1 MTIYTSDTNSSFP
14 ACIIHRVTLNTNR
27 TSRGEVL
34 TVPVPKLDDGV
45 VLMPGSL
52 SLIFDL
58 AVSGHTNNYIMN
70 VVARALFDRLIMKF
84 AREIAQDT
92 GDYDQFKLSEDL
104 FLTEN
109 ERVSMFREGIQPVD
123 LSNIRYNAEEKKK
136 SGVEK
141 ENKFNVVYQNK
152 YRIPLDQK
160 MLKDHIVFLL
170 GALCDELLFKLRLA
184 PVNDVLIGPQ

>member
-1 MTIYTSDTNSSFP
+1 
-14 ACIIHRVTLNTNR
+14 
-27 TSRGEVL
+27 
-34 TVPVPKLDDGV
+34 
-45 VLMPGSL
+45 MPGSL

-92 GDYDQFKLSEDL
+92 DDYALFELSEDL

-160 MLKDHIVFLL
+160 MLKDHRVFLL

>member
-1 MTIYTSDTNSSFP
+1 
-14 ACIIHRVTLNTNR
+14 
-27 TSRGEVL
+27 
-34 TVPVPKLDDGV
+34 
-45 VLMPGSL
+45 MPGPL

-92 GDYDQFKLSEDL
+92 DDYALFELSEYL

-123 LSNIRYNAEEKKK
+123 LSNIRYNAEDKKK
-136 SGVEK
+136 SGVEN

-160 MLKDHIVFLL
+160 ILKDHGVFFS
-170 GALCDELLFKLRLA
+170 GALFDELLFKLRLA
-184 PVNDVLIGPQ
+184 PANDVLIGPQ

>member
-1 MTIYTSDTNSSFP
+1 MTIYTSDTNSSCP
-14 ACIIHRVTLNTNR
+14 TCIIHRVTLNTNR
-27 TSRGEVL
+27 ASRGEVL

-45 VLMPGSL
+45 VLMPGPL

-70 VVARALFDRLIMKF
+70 VGARALFDRLIMKF

-92 GDYDQFKLSEDL
+92 DDYDLFKLSEDL

-109 ERVSMFREGIQPVD
+109 ERVRMFREGIQPVD
-123 LSNIRYNAEEKKK
+123 LSNFRYNADDKKK

-141 ENKFNVVYQNK
+141 ENKFNVVYENK

-160 MLKDHIVFLL
+160 ILKDHEVFFL

-184 PVNDVLIGPQ
+184 PANDVLIGPQ

>member
-1 MTIYTSDTNSSFP
+1 
-14 ACIIHRVTLNTNR
+14 
-27 TSRGEVL
+27 
-34 TVPVPKLDDGV
+34 
-45 VLMPGSL
+45 MPGSL

-92 GDYDQFKLSEDL
+92 DDYDLFKLSEDL

-109 ERVSMFREGIQPVD
+109 ERVRMFREGIQPVD
-123 LSNIRYNAEEKKK
+123 LSNFRYNADDKKK

-141 ENKFNVVYQNK
+141 ENKFNVVYENK

-160 MLKDHIVFLL
+160 ILKDHGVFFL

-184 PVNDVLIGPQ
+184 PANDVLIGPQ

>member
-1 MTIYTSDTNSSFP
+1 
-14 ACIIHRVTLNTNR
+14 
-27 TSRGEVL
+27 
-34 TVPVPKLDDGV
+34 
-45 VLMPGSL
+45 MPGSL

-92 GDYDQFKLSEDL
+92 DDYALFELSEYL

-123 LSNIRYNAEEKKK
+123 LSNIRYNAEDKKK
-136 SGVEK
+136 SGVEN

-160 MLKDHIVFLL
+160 ILKDHGVFFS
-170 GALCDELLFKLRLA
+170 GALCDELLFKLRRCFNRTSVDKGSDTIINESINVPRKSVKGHLLLLYEPYVA
-184 PVNDVLIGPQ
+184 GARVSEKAFNPDITEVK